1 MVISFKDPSR
11 NCVLFCIF
19 FSIPHKQNTCS
30 TPKGLQK
37 GLCRWSRRSGD
48 TRRATW
54 SGTRSGKRHDCASRV
69 LYFPT
74 SFYTH
79 TTLRSPPLCFSLP
92 EPLCPTGTYP
102 SRLASPLCRR
112 GRSSSPLRSRTTAGP
127 PGWTCLDAAAP
138 CLIGAS
144 CRLIRGNSWN

>member
-69 LYFPT
+69 RSNSFPLLPVFIPT
-74 SFYTH
+74 PHSAPH
-79 TTLRSPPLCFSLP
+79 LSPSPSPEPSPERPSALP
-92 EPLCPTGTYP
+92 EPIPP
-102 SRLASPLCRR
+102 ASPRLSADAVDPHRLSDPEPLPGRR
-112 GRSSSPLRSRTTAGP
+112 GGRV
-127 PGWTCLDAAAP
+127 
-138 CLIGAS
+138 
-144 CRLIRGNSWN
+144 